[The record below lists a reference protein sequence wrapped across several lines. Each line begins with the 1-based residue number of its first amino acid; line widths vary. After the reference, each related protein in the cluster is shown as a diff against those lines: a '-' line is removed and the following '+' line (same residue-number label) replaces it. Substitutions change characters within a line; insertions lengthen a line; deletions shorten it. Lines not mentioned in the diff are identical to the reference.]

1 MIVPGL
7 LQLLGTLIYVEQ
19 RAVDVVLD
27 LINCFALSVRETM
40 QGTKNIICTIN

>member
-27 LINCFALSVRETM
+27 LINCFALFVCEAM
-40 QGTKNIICTIN
+40 QCTKNMICTVD